1 MLIIRML
8 NSDVAF
14 YIFLLLSENKRMPE
28 IRVTNRATRTW
39 RRKTILFDTLLR
51 HVLFIYDILF
61 SRLWKMKVIVLNY
74 VKNSGVIFNSSN
86 AIFCQKRYTYWQFIH
101 LRISIIKVLL
111 LKVLYANGSQNYL
124 NIFYKEIHSI
134 WKFWLIEV
142 CRAYVEHNKLYM
154 ELFFS
159 LSMKNLLERMK
170 LKKRKT

>member
-1 MLIIRML
+1 MLRSIYF
-8 NSDVAF
+8 F
-14 YIFLLLSENKRMPE
+14 YFPKINGCLKYVWLIVQQEHGDGKQCFSIHYCDM
-28 IRVTNRATRTW
+28 
-39 RRKTILFDTLLR
+39 F
-51 HVLFIYDILF
+51 FIYDILF
-61 SRLWKMKVIVLNY
+61 SRLWKMKVTVLNY
-74 VKNSGVIFNSSN
+74 VKSSGVIFNSSN

-101 LRISIIKVLL
+101 LRVSIIKVLL